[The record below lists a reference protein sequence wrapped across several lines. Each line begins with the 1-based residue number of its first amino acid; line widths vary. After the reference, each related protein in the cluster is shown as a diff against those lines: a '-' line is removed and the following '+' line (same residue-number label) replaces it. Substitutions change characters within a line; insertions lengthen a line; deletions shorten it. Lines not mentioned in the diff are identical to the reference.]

1 MFLYSHKIIKTKIIK
16 LNVNYRLIPGTLI
29 ALSMSYST
37 VVAKSLG
44 VEKFMAETITDAQ
57 TLESRPEDMKTIME
71 LMIMN
76 IQVNLPTY
84 NLI

>member
-1 MFLYSHKIIKTKIIK
+1 MLKKCIK
-16 LNVNYRLIPGTLI
+16 LIVDCRLIPGTLI
-29 ALSMSYST
+29 ALSMSYGT

-44 VEKFMAETITDAQ
+44 VDKFMAETITDIQ

-76 IQVNLPTY
+76 IQVNL
-84 NLI
+84 LI

>member
-1 MFLYSHKIIKTKIIK
+1 MWKK
-16 LNVNYRLIPGTLI
+16 LKKLFVDCRLIPGTLI

-44 VEKFMAETITDAQ
+44 VDRFMAETITDIQ
-57 TLESRPEDMKTIME
+57 TLESRPEDMKTMME

-76 IQVNLPTY
+76 IQVNI
-84 NLI
+84 LI